1 MGKSLSLEAI
11 KQQFNL
17 SQNATVAEVK
27 QIAEANNIVI
37 DFSKNENNAKQLNN
51 NSSGGILGGN
61 TSDISSNNFGTKL
74 NNSFSNTSLFDTSAS
89 TSMANENSVFG
100 FGSTNTDLSNGL
112 SFNKTSFETQT
123 LSNLNGS
130 GMTKGLKDSK
140 DDVMNLKLE
149 APKMDFASSIKA
161 NVFSNFL
168 NTSMSSYDGTNKIS
182 FIDDDSANVVK
193 LEYSEDGTQVTKTLV
208 DGTQKVE
215 LLTEEQQALRAKQG
229 MKVISTEYADG
240 KAKMTLANGQ
250 VIERDAVYGERGFVK
265 DGNSIDEDLVATLGK
280 DRLAELQTKEATA
293 KQNIET
299 INVSLEKLT
308 DENIAEIEKI
318 NPSRAKELKKEKANL
333 EKDKKKIE
341 QKLNKEKEALAAE
354 YIKKVYKECGGDKE
368 KIKARIGSLVKNSDM
383 NTAASQQMVH
393 ILGGFYEKYGNMS
406 EDEMASVLAGVMD
419 PSRANGAENAIAMAE
434 TSTRMK
440 GKQGQAV
447 RGALVGAAQQTGNE
461 KIVAESMTQNIGNTV
476 DAETG
481 EVDVESAQDIGRKV
495 IDLTGKEGAHGLA
508 EQLQKED
515 NDDLK
520 VAANKPIDEY
530 AAQTGDKDVIQD
542 SLDVISSIE
551 DADKQVQANEN
562 AHATYEEM
570 GASDEIK
577 QFRAELMAQ
586 NLDNFNQDAISRIDE
601 FERQNDI
608 NNTYSKTVTETKS
621 NKTETKKDSAKVSDS
636 SSKTEDVKV
645 TTSQTTSAS
654 VKSDSSTVINKI
666 VSSMSL
672 NTIEKAKQVKALAPK
687 EQQVAVEK
695 LLNSATLPEIKG
707 LILSGLKSEVF
718 SYMLDNFSAE
728 NRSTLD
734 SLKYLMTPKDLAKYE
749 KLLQRDEETA
759 KILGNDKKANADAIQ
774 IKKNFF
780 SI

>member
-1 MGKSLSLEAI
+1 MEILNELE
-11 KQQFNL
+11 KM
-17 SQNATVAEVK
+17 
-27 QIAEANNIVI
+27 
-37 DFSKNENNAKQLNN
+37 
-51 NSSGGILGGN
+51 
-61 TSDISSNNFGTKL
+61 ISS
-74 NNSFSNTSLFDTSAS
+74 
-89 TSMANENSVFG
+89 
-100 FGSTNTDLSNGL
+100 
-112 SFNKTSFETQT
+112 
-123 LSNLNGS
+123 
-130 GMTKGLKDSK
+130 
-140 DDVMNLKLE
+140 
-149 APKMDFASSIKA
+149 
-161 NVFSNFL
+161 
-168 NTSMSSYDGTNKIS
+168 
-182 FIDDDSANVVK
+182 IDC
-193 LEYSEDGTQVTKTLV
+193 
-208 DGTQKVE
+208 
-215 LLTEEQQALRAKQG
+215 
-229 MKVISTEYADG
+229 M
-240 KAKMTLANGQ
+240 
-250 VIERDAVYGERGFVK
+250 IERFEKVD
-265 DGNSIDEDLVATLGK
+265 IED
-280 DRLAELQTKEATA
+280 
-293 KQNIET
+293 
-299 INVSLEKLT
+299 
-308 DENIAEIEKI
+308 
-318 NPSRAKELKKEKANL
+318 
-333 EKDKKKIE
+333 
-341 QKLNKEKEALAAE
+341 
-354 YIKKVYKECGGDKE
+354 
-368 KIKARIGSLVKNSDM
+368 
-383 NTAASQQMVH
+383 
-393 ILGGFYEKYGNMS
+393 
-406 EDEMASVLAGVMD
+406 
-419 PSRANGAENAIAMAE
+419 
-434 TSTRMK
+434 
-440 GKQGQAV
+440 
-447 RGALVGAAQQTGNE
+447 
-461 KIVAESMTQNIGNTV
+461 
-476 DAETG
+476 

-577 QFRAELMAQ
+577 QLRAELMAQ

-654 VKSDSSTVINKI
+654 VKSDSSTVINKL

>member
-37 DFSKNENNAKQLNN
+37 DFSKNENNAKRLNN

-61 TSDISSNNFGTKL
+61 ASDISSNSFGTKL

-100 FGSTNTDLSNGL
+100 FGSTNTDLGNGL

-140 DDVMNLKLE
+140 DDVMNFKLE

-161 NVFSNFL
+161 NAFSNFL

-193 LEYSEDGTQVTKTLV
+193 LEYSEDGTQVTKTLA
-208 DGTQKVE
+208 DGTQKVK

-229 MKVISTEYADG
+229 MKVLSTEYADG

-341 QKLNKEKEALAAE
+341 QKLNNEKEALAAE

-383 NTAASQQMVH
+383 NTEASQQMVH
-393 ILGGFYEKYGNMS
+393 ILGGFYEKYGNLS
-406 EDEMASVLAGVMD
+406 EDEMANVLAGVMD
-419 PSRANGAENAIAMAE
+419 PSRANSAENASAMAE
-434 TSTRMK
+434 TSTRMSGKK
-440 GKQGQAV
+440 GKAV
-447 RGALVGAAQQTGNE
+447 RNALADAAKETGNE

-577 QFRAELMAQ
+577 QLRAELMAQ

-759 KILGNDKKANADAIQ
+759 KILGNDKKANADATQ

>member
-37 DFSKNENNAKQLNN
+37 DFSKNENNAKRLNN

-61 TSDISSNNFGTKL
+61 ASDISSNSFGTKL

-100 FGSTNTDLSNGL
+100 FGSTNTDLGNGL

-140 DDVMNLKLE
+140 DDVMNFKLE

-161 NVFSNFL
+161 NAFSNFL

-193 LEYSEDGTQVTKTLV
+193 LEYSEDGTQVTKTLA
-208 DGTQKVE
+208 DGTQKVK

-229 MKVISTEYADG
+229 MKVLSTEYADG

-341 QKLNKEKEALAAE
+341 QKLNNEKEALATE

-383 NTAASQQMVH
+383 NTEASQQMVH
-393 ILGGFYEKYGNMS
+393 ILGGFYEKYGNLS
-406 EDEMASVLAGVMD
+406 EDEMANVLAGVMD
-419 PSRANGAENAIAMAE
+419 PSRANGAENASAMAE

-440 GKQGQAV
+440 GKKGKAV
-447 RGALVGAAQQTGNE
+447 RNALADAAKETGNE

-495 IDLTGKEGAHGLA
+495 IDLTGKECAHGLA

-577 QFRAELMAQ
+577 QLRAELMAQ

-654 VKSDSSTVINKI
+654 VKSDSSTVINKL

-759 KILGNDKKANADAIQ
+759 KILGNDKKANADATQ

>member
-168 NTSMSSYDGTNKIS
+168 NTSMSSYDRTNKIS

-193 LEYSEDGTQVTKTLV
+193 LEYSEDGTQVTKTLA

-419 PSRANGAENAIAMAE
+419 PSRANGAENASAMAE

-440 GKQGQAV
+440 GKKGQAV

-654 VKSDSSTVINKI
+654 VKSDSSTVINKL

>member
-168 NTSMSSYDGTNKIS
+168 NTSMSSYDRTNKIS

>member
-112 SFNKTSFETQT
+112 SFNKTSFEIQT

-168 NTSMSSYDGTNKIS
+168 NTSMSSYDRTNKIS

-193 LEYSEDGTQVTKTLV
+193 LEYSEDGTQVTKTLA

-654 VKSDSSTVINKI
+654 VKSDSSTVINKL

-728 NRSTLD
+728 NRSTLY

>member
-168 NTSMSSYDGTNKIS
+168 NTSMSSYDRTNKIS

-193 LEYSEDGTQVTKTLV
+193 LEYSEDGTQVTKTLA

-341 QKLNKEKEALAAE
+341 QKLNNEKEALAAE

-383 NTAASQQMVH
+383 NTEASQQMVH

-419 PSRANGAENAIAMAE
+419 PSRANGAENASAMAE
-434 TSTRMK
+434 TSTRMSGKK
-440 GKQGQAV
+440 GKAV
-447 RGALVGAAQQTGNE
+447 RNALADAAKETGNE
-461 KIVAESMTQNIGNTV
+461 KIVAESMTQNISNTV

-577 QFRAELMAQ
+577 QLRAELMAQ

-645 TTSQTTSAS
+645 TTSQTASAS
-654 VKSDSSTVINKI
+654 VKSDSSTVINKL

-759 KILGNDKKANADAIQ
+759 KILGNDKKANADATQ

>member
-1 MGKSLSLEAI
+1 
-11 KQQFNL
+11 
-17 SQNATVAEVK
+17 
-27 QIAEANNIVI
+27 
-37 DFSKNENNAKQLNN
+37 
-51 NSSGGILGGN
+51 
-61 TSDISSNNFGTKL
+61 
-74 NNSFSNTSLFDTSAS
+74 
-89 TSMANENSVFG
+89 
-100 FGSTNTDLSNGL
+100 
-112 SFNKTSFETQT
+112 
-123 LSNLNGS
+123 
-130 GMTKGLKDSK
+130 
-140 DDVMNLKLE
+140 
-149 APKMDFASSIKA
+149 
-161 NVFSNFL
+161 
-168 NTSMSSYDGTNKIS
+168 
-182 FIDDDSANVVK
+182 
-193 LEYSEDGTQVTKTLV
+193 
-208 DGTQKVE
+208 
-215 LLTEEQQALRAKQG
+215 
-229 MKVISTEYADG
+229 
-240 KAKMTLANGQ
+240 
-250 VIERDAVYGERGFVK
+250 
-265 DGNSIDEDLVATLGK
+265 
-280 DRLAELQTKEATA
+280 
-293 KQNIET
+293 
-299 INVSLEKLT
+299 
-308 DENIAEIEKI
+308 
-318 NPSRAKELKKEKANL
+318 
-333 EKDKKKIE
+333 
-341 QKLNKEKEALAAE
+341 
-354 YIKKVYKECGGDKE
+354 
-368 KIKARIGSLVKNSDM
+368 
-383 NTAASQQMVH
+383 
-393 ILGGFYEKYGNMS
+393 
-406 EDEMASVLAGVMD
+406 
-419 PSRANGAENAIAMAE
+419 
-434 TSTRMK
+434 
-440 GKQGQAV
+440 
-447 RGALVGAAQQTGNE
+447 
-461 KIVAESMTQNIGNTV
+461 MTQNIGNTV

-654 VKSDSSTVINKI
+654 VKSDSSTVINKL

>member
-37 DFSKNENNAKQLNN
+37 DFSKNENNAKRLNN

-61 TSDISSNNFGTKL
+61 ASDISSNSFGTKL

-100 FGSTNTDLSNGL
+100 FGSTNTDLGNGL

-140 DDVMNLKLE
+140 DDVMNFKLE

-161 NVFSNFL
+161 NAFSNFL

-193 LEYSEDGTQVTKTLV
+193 LEYSEDGTQVTKTLA
-208 DGTQKVE
+208 DGTQKVK

-229 MKVISTEYADG
+229 MKVLSTEYADG

-341 QKLNKEKEALAAE
+341 QKLNNEKEALATE

-383 NTAASQQMVH
+383 NTEASQQMVH
-393 ILGGFYEKYGNMS
+393 ILGGFYEKYGNLS
-406 EDEMASVLAGVMD
+406 EDEMANVLAGVMD
-419 PSRANGAENAIAMAE
+419 PSRANGAENASAMAE

-440 GKQGQAV
+440 GKKGKAV
-447 RGALVGAAQQTGNE
+447 RNALADAAKETGNE

-577 QFRAELMAQ
+577 QLRAELMAQ

-654 VKSDSSTVINKI
+654 VKSDSSTVINKL

-759 KILGNDKKANADAIQ
+759 KILGNDKKANADATQ

>member
-168 NTSMSSYDGTNKIS
+168 NTSMYSYDRTNKIS

-193 LEYSEDGTQVTKTLV
+193 LEYSEDGTQVTKTLA

-341 QKLNKEKEALAAE
+341 QKLNKEKEAIAAE

-419 PSRANGAENAIAMAE
+419 PSRANGAENASAMAE

-440 GKQGQAV
+440 GKKGQAV
-447 RGALVGAAQQTGNE
+447 REALVGAAQQTGNE

-577 QFRAELMAQ
+577 QLRAELMAQ

-654 VKSDSSTVINKI
+654 VKSDSSTVINKL

>member
-112 SFNKTSFETQT
+112 SFNKTSFEIQT

-168 NTSMSSYDGTNKIS
+168 NTSMSSYDRTNKIS

-193 LEYSEDGTQVTKTLV
+193 LEYSEDGTQVTKTLA

-354 YIKKVYKECGGDKE
+354 YIKKVYKECSGDKE

-461 KIVAESMTQNIGNTV
+461 KIIAESMTQNIGNTV

>member
-168 NTSMSSYDGTNKIS
+168 NTSMSSYDRTNKIS

-440 GKQGQAV
+440 GKNGQAV

-481 EVDVESAQDIGRKV
+481 EVDVESAQDIGRNV

>member
-1 MGKSLSLEAI
+1 MKKLCILFLAGLFFMSGLSTCACHRRKTPSVSTNVVKNLDVLATMDSKSTSINQVWVGTFQLVWNDLMDELLKQPIEFVNGKS
-11 KQQFNL
+11 
-17 SQNATVAEVK
+17 
-27 QIAEANNIVI
+27 QIAEDLN
-37 DFSKNENNAKQLNN
+37 KQ
-51 NSSGGILGGN
+51 
-61 TSDISSNNFGTKL
+61 
-74 NNSFSNTSLFDTSAS
+74 SFKA
-89 TSMANENSVFG
+89 
-100 FGSTNTDLSNGL
+100 
-112 SFNKTSFETQT
+112 ET
-123 LSNLNGS
+123 
-130 GMTKGLKDSK
+130 
-140 DDVMNLKLE
+140 
-149 APKMDFASSIKA
+149 I
-161 NVFSNFL
+161 
-168 NTSMSSYDGTNKIS
+168 
-182 FIDDDSANVVK
+182 
-193 LEYSEDGTQVTKTLV
+193 SEDAYYKKWG
-208 DGTQKVE
+208 
-215 LLTEEQQALRAKQG
+215 
-229 MKVISTEYADG
+229 
-240 KAKMTLANGQ
+240 LAS
-250 VIERDAVYGERGFVK
+250 K
-265 DGNSIDEDLVATLGK
+265 K
-280 DRLAELQTKEATA
+280 
-293 KQNIET
+293 
-299 INVSLEKLT
+299 
-308 DENIAEIEKI
+308 
-318 NPSRAKELKKEKANL
+318 LKKERASLLN
-333 EKDKKKIE
+333 DKRKIK
-341 QKLNKEKEALAAE
+341 QRINKEEEALAAE
-354 YIKKVYKECGGDKE
+354 YIKKVYKECGGDTE

-440 GKQGQAV
+440 GKNGQAV

>member
-112 SFNKTSFETQT
+112 SFNKTSFEIQT

-149 APKMDFASSIKA
+149 VPKTDFASSIKA

-168 NTSMSSYDGTNKIS
+168 NTSMSSYDRTNKIS

-193 LEYSEDGTQVTKTLV
+193 LEYSEDGTQVTKTLA

-215 LLTEEQQALRAKQG
+215 LLTEEQQSLRAKQG

-759 KILGNDKKANADAIQ
+759 KILGNDKKAKADAIQ

>member
-168 NTSMSSYDGTNKIS
+168 NTSMYSYDRTNKIS

-193 LEYSEDGTQVTKTLV
+193 LEYSEDGTQVTKTLA

-341 QKLNKEKEALAAE
+341 QKLNKEKEAIAAE

-440 GKQGQAV
+440 GKKGQAV

-645 TTSQTTSAS
+645 TTSQTTSAA
-654 VKSDSSTVINKI
+654 VKSDSSTVINKL

>member
-168 NTSMSSYDGTNKIS
+168 NTSMSSYDRTNKIS

-193 LEYSEDGTQVTKTLV
+193 LEYSEDGTQVTKTLA

>member
-37 DFSKNENNAKQLNN
+37 DFSKNENNAKRLNN

-61 TSDISSNNFGTKL
+61 ASDISSNSFGTKL

-100 FGSTNTDLSNGL
+100 FGSTNTDLGNGL

-140 DDVMNLKLE
+140 DDVMNFKLE

-161 NVFSNFL
+161 NAFSNFL

-193 LEYSEDGTQVTKTLV
+193 LEYSEDGTQVTKTLA

-215 LLTEEQQALRAKQG
+215 LLTKEQQALREKQG
-229 MKVISTEYADG
+229 MNSISTEYVDG
-240 KAKMTLANGQ
+240 KAKMTFSDGK
-250 VIERDAVYGERGFVK
+250 VVERDAVYGERGFVK
-265 DGNSIDEDLVATLGK
+265 TGNSIDEDLVATLGK
-280 DRLAELQTKEATA
+280 DRIESLQAKEAEA
-293 KQNIET
+293 KQKLDT
-299 INVSLEKLT
+299 INVNLEKVS

-318 NPSRAKELKKEKANL
+318 NPSRAKELKKEKAKL
-333 EKDKKKIE
+333 ENDKKKIE
-341 QKLNKEKEALAAE
+341 QKMHKEKEALAAD

-368 KIKARIGSLVKNSDM
+368 KIKARIGELVKNSDM
-383 NTAASQQMVH
+383 NTDASQQMVR
-393 ILGGFYEKYGNMS
+393 ILGGFYEKYGNLS

-419 PSRANGAENAIAMAE
+419 PSRANGAENASAMAE

-440 GKQGQAV
+440 GKKGQAV
-447 RGALVGAAQQTGNE
+447 REALVGAAQQTGNE

-570 GASDEIK
+570 DASDEIK
-577 QFRAELMAQ
+577 QLRAELMAQ

-621 NKTETKKDSAKVSDS
+621 NKTETKKDSEKVSDS

-654 VKSDSSTVINKI
+654 VKSDSSTVINKL

-759 KILGNDKKANADAIQ
+759 KILGNDKKANADATQ

>member
-27 QIAEANNIVI
+27 QIAEANNSVI

-149 APKMDFASSIKA
+149 VPKMDFASSIKA

-168 NTSMSSYDGTNKIS
+168 NTSMSSYDRTNKIS

-193 LEYSEDGTQVTKTLV
+193 LEYSEDGTQVTKTLA

-383 NTAASQQMVH
+383 NTSASQQMVH

-440 GKQGQAV
+440 GKNGQAV

-654 VKSDSSTVINKI
+654 VKSDSSTVINKL

>member
-1 MGKSLSLEAI
+1 M
-11 KQQFNL
+11 
-17 SQNATVAEVK
+17 
-27 QIAEANNIVI
+27 
-37 DFSKNENNAKQLNN
+37 
-51 NSSGGILGGN
+51 
-61 TSDISSNNFGTKL
+61 
-74 NNSFSNTSLFDTSAS
+74 
-89 TSMANENSVFG
+89 
-100 FGSTNTDLSNGL
+100 
-112 SFNKTSFETQT
+112 SFNKTSFEIQT

-168 NTSMSSYDGTNKIS
+168 NTSMSSYDRTNKIS

-193 LEYSEDGTQVTKTLV
+193 LEYSEDGTQVTKTLA

-383 NTAASQQMVH
+383 NTAAAQQMVH

>member
-112 SFNKTSFETQT
+112 SFNKTSFEIQT

-168 NTSMSSYDGTNKIS
+168 NTSMSSYDRTNKIS

-193 LEYSEDGTQVTKTLV
+193 LEYSEDGTQVTKTLA

>member
-37 DFSKNENNAKQLNN
+37 DFSKNENNAKRLNN

-61 TSDISSNNFGTKL
+61 ASDISSKSFGTKL

-100 FGSTNTDLSNGL
+100 FGSTNTDLGNGL

-140 DDVMNLKLE
+140 DDVMNFKLE

-161 NVFSNFL
+161 NAFSNFL

-193 LEYSEDGTQVTKTLV
+193 LEYSEDGTQVTKTLA
-208 DGTQKVE
+208 DGTQKVK

-229 MKVISTEYADG
+229 MKVLSTEYADG

-341 QKLNKEKEALAAE
+341 QKLNNEKEALAAE

-383 NTAASQQMVH
+383 NTEASQQMVH
-393 ILGGFYEKYGNMS
+393 ILGGFYEKYGNLS
-406 EDEMASVLAGVMD
+406 EDEMANVLAGVMD
-419 PSRANGAENAIAMAE
+419 PSRANGAENASAMAE

-440 GKQGQAV
+440 GKKGKAV
-447 RGALVGAAQQTGNE
+447 RNALADAAKETGNE

-577 QFRAELMAQ
+577 QLRAELMAQ

-621 NKTETKKDSAKVSDS
+621 NKTETKKDSAKVNDS

-654 VKSDSSTVINKI
+654 VKSDSSTVINKL

-759 KILGNDKKANADAIQ
+759 KILGNDKKANADATQ

>member
-112 SFNKTSFETQT
+112 SFNKTSFEIQT

-168 NTSMSSYDGTNKIS
+168 NTSMSSYDRTNKIS

>member
-112 SFNKTSFETQT
+112 SFNKTSFEIQT

-168 NTSMSSYDGTNKIS
+168 NTSMSSYDRTNKIS

-193 LEYSEDGTQVTKTLV
+193 LEYSEDGTQVTKTLA

-383 NTAASQQMVH
+383 NTTASQQMVH

-419 PSRANGAENAIAMAE
+419 PSRANGAENASAMAE

-440 GKQGQAV
+440 GKKGQAV

>member
-149 APKMDFASSIKA
+149 VPKMDFASSIKA

-168 NTSMSSYDGTNKIS
+168 NTSMSSYDRTNKIS

-193 LEYSEDGTQVTKTLV
+193 LEYSEDGTQVTKTLA

-461 KIVAESMTQNIGNTV
+461 KIVAESMTQNIGNTL

>member
-112 SFNKTSFETQT
+112 SFNKTSFEIQT

-168 NTSMSSYDGTNKIS
+168 NTSMSSYDRTNKIS

-193 LEYSEDGTQVTKTLV
+193 LEYSEDGTQVTKTLA

-621 NKTETKKDSAKVSDS
+621 NKTETKKDSAKESDS

>member
-37 DFSKNENNAKQLNN
+37 DFSKNENNAKRLNN

-61 TSDISSNNFGTKL
+61 ASDISSNSFGTKL

-100 FGSTNTDLSNGL
+100 FGSTNTDLGNGL

-140 DDVMNLKLE
+140 DDVMNFKLE

-161 NVFSNFL
+161 NAFSNFL

-193 LEYSEDGTQVTKTLV
+193 LEYSEDGTQVTKTLA
-208 DGTQKVE
+208 DGTQKVK
-215 LLTEEQQALRAKQG
+215 LLTEEQQALRAKQC
-229 MKVISTEYADG
+229 MKVLSTEYADG

-265 DGNSIDEDLVATLGK
+265 TGNSIDEDLVATLGK
-280 DRLAELQTKEATA
+280 DRIESLQAKEAEA
-293 KQNIET
+293 KQKLDT
-299 INVSLEKLT
+299 INVNLEKVS
-308 DENIAEIEKI
+308 DENIAEIEKF
-318 NPSRAKELKKEKANL
+318 NPKRAAELKKEKAKL
-333 EKDKKKIE
+333 ENDKKKIE
-341 QKLNKEKEALAAE
+341 QKMHKEKEALAAE

-368 KIKARIGSLVKNSDM
+368 KIKARIGELVKNSDM
-383 NTAASQQMVH
+383 NTEASQQMVH
-393 ILGGFYEKYGNMS
+393 ILGGFYEKYGNLS
-406 EDEMASVLAGVMD
+406 EDEMANVLAGVMD
-419 PSRANGAENAIAMAE
+419 PSRANGAENASAMAE
-434 TSTRMK
+434 TSTRMSGKK
-440 GKQGQAV
+440 GKAV
-447 RGALVGAAQQTGNE
+447 RNALADAAKETGNE

-577 QFRAELMAQ
+577 QLRAELMAQ

-654 VKSDSSTVINKI
+654 VKSDSSTVINKL

-759 KILGNDKKANADAIQ
+759 KILGNDKKANADATQ

>member
-149 APKMDFASSIKA
+149 VPKMDFASSIKA

-168 NTSMSSYDGTNKIS
+168 NTSMSSYDRTNKIS

-193 LEYSEDGTQVTKTLV
+193 LEYSEDGTQVTKTLA

>member
-130 GMTKGLKDSK
+130 GMIKGLKDSK

-168 NTSMSSYDGTNKIS
+168 NTSMSSYDRTNKIS

-193 LEYSEDGTQVTKTLV
+193 LEYSEDGTQVTKTLA

-354 YIKKVYKECGGDKE
+354 YIKKVYKEFGGDKE

-383 NTAASQQMVH
+383 NTAASQQLVH

-406 EDEMASVLAGVMD
+406 EDEIASVLAGVMD
-419 PSRANGAENAIAMAE
+419 PSRANGAENASAMAE

-440 GKQGQAV
+440 GKKGQAV

>member
-112 SFNKTSFETQT
+112 SFNKTSFEIQT

-168 NTSMSSYDGTNKIS
+168 NTSMSSYDRTNKIS

-193 LEYSEDGTQVTKTLV
+193 LEYSEDGTQVTKTLA

-654 VKSDSSTVINKI
+654 VKSDSSTVINKL